1 MVTKPISELLEKHVK
16 KNTTIDFMT
25 IDVEGLDLE
34 VIESNNWKKF
44 RPNFI
49 LIEDLKK
56 YNLKELVIDSEMF
69 KSLESKNYILV
80 AKTFNTLLFKDKII

>member
-1 MVTKPISELLEKHVK
+1 
-16 KNTTIDFMT
+16 MT

-34 VIESNNWKKF
+34 VIESNDWEKY

-56 YNLKELVIDSEMF
+56 YDLKELATNSEVF

-80 AKTFNTLLFKDKII
+80 AKTFNTLFFKDKLI